1 MKPRPARRSLLGLL
15 AALPLAGLAGACS
28 RADLLNA
35 LVPRGGY
42 TRSRD
47 IAYGPDPRQKLDLYR
62 PQGPGPFPVVVF
74 FYGGGW
80 DSGDRGDYLFVG
92 QRLAAAGYLAVI
104 PDYRLYPQVAFP
116 AFLDDCA
123 LAVAWAGEH
132 AGEHGGD
139 AGRLA
144 LMGHSAGAY
153 NAMMLA
159 LDPRYLDAAG
169 WPASRISGVVGLAG
183 PYDFRPF
190 DTVRL
195 QGVFGSWPDSD
206 ATQPVSFARA
216 AAPPLLL
223 ATGTDDD
230 IVLPRNTRNLALAM
244 EQAGGA
250 VRVVSYDGMG
260 HIGIIAALAEP
271 IPGSDAVFGDVLAF
285 LGGLGMPGAPS

>member
-1 MKPRPARRSLLGLL
+1 MRRRLARRSLLGLL
-15 AALPLAGLAGACS
+15 AALPVAGLAGACS

-35 LVPRGGY
+35 LVPRRGY
-42 TRSRD
+42 TQTRGL
-47 IAYGPDPRQKLDLYR
+47 AYGPDPRQQLDLYR

-74 FYGGGW
+74 LYGGGW

-132 AGEHGGD
+132 AAGYGGD
-139 AGRLA
+139 PARMA

-169 WPASRISGVVGLAG
+169 WSASRIGGVVGLAG

-190 DTVRL
+190 DTARL
-195 QGVFGSWPDSD
+195 QGVFGTWPDAD

-223 ATGTDDD
+223 ATGTADD
-230 IVLPRNTRNLALAM
+230 IVLPRNTQNLARAM
-244 EQAGGA
+244 EQEGGT
-250 VRVVSYDGMG
+250 VKVVAYDGMG
-260 HIGIIAALAEP
+260 HIGIVAALAEP
-271 IPGSDAVFGDVLAF
+271 IPGSDAVFTDILAF
-285 LGGLGMPGAPS
+285 LASLGMPGAPS